1 MNHNLMGNSNERS
14 YKKRFP
20 LHDAVL
26 HDNVESVK
34 LLLEKGANIDT
45 LNDDGET
52 PIHMLC
58 SLSYPQYNLEM
69 IELLLEKGA
78 NTEVIYTCKNLRYSS
93 MTMCVCD
100 IKQFFHSSTAVC
112 GISSCL
118 CTKEDDFVDGPLHM
132 ACLFD
137 DFELCKLLLKNGA
150 NVNSI
155 GDNGNTPLHELC
167 TDYDESEVNLK
178 DRLKIINLFLES
190 GANIKALNFE
200 YESPLDYARS
210 SDRIFYVKVFKILEE
225 HVSQKILHLFFK
237 IISAKNIANKLRIE
251 PHNLFDPEFSGL
263 RKRILKIDDS
273 RFLKE

>member
-78 NTEVIYTCKNLRYSS
+78 NTEVCACRNTRRHSYHPSYKCK
-93 MTMCVCD
+93 CD
-100 IKQFFHSSTAVC
+100 
-112 GISSCL
+112 
-118 CTKEDDFVDGPLHM
+118 DDEHADGPLNL
-132 ACLFD
+132 ACNFGNL
-137 DFELCKLLLKNGA
+137 ELCKLLLKNGA
-150 NVNSI
+150 NVNSK
-155 GDNGNTPLHELC
+155 GEDDNTPLHELFIHC
-167 TDYDESEVNLK
+167 GGGCNVK
-178 DRLKIINLFLES
+178 FGDRLKILNLLLES
-190 GANIKALNFE
+190 GANLKALNDDCKI
-200 YESPLDYARS
+200 PLDYANME
-210 SDRIFYVKVFKILEE
+210 VVKILEE
-225 HVSQKILHLFFK
+225 HIAQRMLRRFFR
-237 IISAKNIANKLRIE
+237 IISAKNISTRLRSE
-251 PHNLFDPEFSGL
+251 PDNLFDPEFSDM

-273 RFLKE
+273 CFTP